1 MPSAA
6 ALRLQIETALASR
19 IPGALTP
26 RPRILRDLAATGI
39 PELDALLEG
48 GLPIGAISELVGKH
62 SSGRT
67 TIALAARAEKTQ
79 ESKPVAWVDTS
90 DALDPESAAAAG
102 VDLSR
107 LLWVRC
113 GQAPRAESATGP
125 LPNAT
130 APQKGAA
137 FLVEGSGSSPAL
149 SGGGGG
155 SPHPRGEA
163 RGLSEAV
170 NAFLHPDVFS
180 RQATSSTPATPRKNR
195 IIGTPGAPN
204 RKLLDRT
211 PQDARPLPRR
221 ARDREEQIPSDRQPS
236 RRQVHQALQHT
247 TAQRKDLSSAQ
258 IDNTAHAARN
268 RPQAGAWTDN
278 GNNAAGRCLATPPN
292 AIAAGL
298 PRFCEMEARAQ
309 SQGHSV
315 AATPVLQAEVKT
327 SQKTLSS
334 PEAISSATL
343 PLHTIANLQTA
354 KLEASPAGALRP
366 AISNSSESKHRVNAS
381 LAGDP
386 SKALGNLASAL
397 WRALDHALRATDLL
411 LAAGGFTAIVLDLGN
426 IPPEFAWRI
435 PLATWF
441 RFRAA
446 ADRART
452 VLLVL
457 TQHPCARS
465 SAELVLRLRPAEPL
479 NALTVLTGAQFCVS
493 VDRYRFETP
502 AASSTTAQ
510 STQPNRLHLVTSR
523 KQPQRDALWR
533 RAAAWTGTEPKN
545 PQEGP
550 L

>member
-6 ALRLQIETALASR
+6 LLRLQIETSLASR

-39 PELDALLEG
+39 PELDGLLEG
-48 GLPIGAISELVGKH
+48 GLPIGAISELVGRH

-67 TIALAARAEKTQ
+67 TLAFAAMAEMTQDGKT
-79 ESKPVAWVDTS
+79 VAWVDTS

-102 VDLSR
+102 VNLSR
-107 LLWVRC
+107 QLWVRC
-113 GQAPRAESATGP
+113 GQAPLSLNAAVP
-125 LPNAT
+125 LPHA

-137 FLVEGSGSSPAL
+137 FLTESTGSPAT
-149 SGGGGG
+149 SGGCG

-170 NAFLHPDVFS
+170 NAFLHPDVRF
-180 RQATSSTPATPRKNR
+180 RPATPQSSADPRRNR
-195 IIGTPGAPN
+195 TVGTPGAPN

-221 ARDREEQIPSDRQPS
+221 APDREEQIPSDRQPS
-236 RRQVHQALQHT
+236 RRQSFQALQHA
-247 TAQRKDLSSAQ
+247 TAQQKDLASAQ
-258 IDNTAHAARN
+258 IANTANAARN

-278 GNNAAGRCLATPPN
+278 QNNAAGRCLPTPPN

-298 PRFCEMEARAQ
+298 PRFREMEARGK
-309 SQGHSV
+309 SQDHGLRG
-315 AATPVLQAEVKT
+315 AAPARLPSGDRGGIT
-327 SQKTLSS
+327 SQSIA
-334 PEAISSATL
+334 PASSATGTN
-343 PLHTIANLQTA
+343 P
-354 KLEASPAGALRP
+354 
-366 AISNSSESKHRVNAS
+366 S

-386 SKALGNLASAL
+386 PPRTQGFASAAL

-411 LAAGGFTAIVLDLGN
+411 LSAGGFAAIVLDLGS

-446 ADRART
+446 ADRARA

-465 SAELVLRLRPAEPL
+465 SAELVLRLSPVEPL
-479 NALTVLTGAQFCVS
+479 NALTVMTGAQFRVA
-493 VDRYRFETP
+493 VDRRRFETP
-502 AASSTTAQ
+502 PAPSSTPIQ
-510 STQPNRLHLVTSR
+510 SAPPNKLHLVTSR
-523 KQPQRDALWR
+523 KQPQREAFWR
-533 RAAAWTGTEPKN
+533 RDTAWTGTEPKN
-545 PQEGP
+545 PQGGP